1 MNTQRIKTWGF
12 RLAHFL
18 WGLLTGFMSAV
29 NPLLS
34 CFMLSCFIIY
44 ELDEERTIKDPAYQE
59 ILQFSLGLLS
69 PAVYFLLSS
78 LTL

>member
-1 MNTQRIKTWGF
+1 MKRKNIINWLF

-18 WGLLTGFMSAV
+18 WGVLTGFMSEV

-34 CFMLSCFIIY
+34 CFMLSCFILY
-44 ELDEERTIKDPAYQE
+44 ELDEERTIRDPAYQE

-69 PAVYFLLSS
+69 PAIYFLLSR